1 MHGWTAGTA
10 GESTAETQKGS
21 LFLQETQ
28 VVITW
33 KFCMWGVLVSHELE
47 DPEGS
52 VVSVQML
59 ARLQASFS
67 VPELSACVFFLS

>member
-1 MHGWTAGTA
+1 
-10 GESTAETQKGS
+10 
-21 LFLQETQ
+21 
-28 VVITW
+28 
-33 KFCMWGVLVSHELE
+33 MWGVLVSHELE

-59 ARLQASFS
+59 AGLQASFS